1 MEIRIDDVII
11 GDRFRHDMGDIDVLA
26 QSIAEVG
33 LLHPIVITP
42 DNRLIAGR
50 RRLEAY
56 RLLGLVDIVA
66 TVVDLQDIARGEFA
80 ENEIRKD
87 FTWSERCAIAD
98 ALEPEEREAAQERY
112 DMTRPGVGESFA
124 PTNGGKALD
133 KVARAVGTSR
143 PTLAKAREIVAS
155 GDEELISEMDETGK
169 VAGVYKRLPHV
180 AQNSGDNEWYTPQE
194 YIDAAVQVMGS
205 IDLDPAS
212 TLTANKVVGAG
223 GFYTIEDNGLQQ
235 EWSGRIW
242 MNPPYA
248 GDLIGKF
255 CAKLIESIAAG
266 DVLEAIVLVNNAT
279 ETQWFQ
285 SLAAE
290 AKAVMFPQARVRFW
304 HPDKISAPLQG
315 QAVLYFGDKVDRFE
329 EAYHG
334 FGFICKI
341 I

>member
-1 MEIRIDDVII
+1 MRIDDVII
-11 GDRFRHDMGDIDVLA
+11 GDRFRHDMGDIDALA
-26 QSIAEVG
+26 QSIADIG
-33 LLHPIVITP
+33 LLHPIVVTP

-50 RRLEAY
+50 RRLEACKA
-56 RLLGLVDIVA
+56 LGLVDIAA
-66 TVVDLQDIARGEFA
+66 TVVDLQEIARGEFA

-87 FTWSERCAIAD
+87 FTWSERVEISKAI
-98 ALEPEEREAAQERY
+98 EPTIPSKQGARTDLLAENELVENFSTSDRHIL
-112 DMTRPGVGESFA
+112 G
-124 PTNGGKALD
+124 
-133 KVARAVGTSR
+133 KVASALGTSR

-194 YIDAAVQVMGS
+194 YIDAAVLVMGD

-212 TLTANKVVGAG
+212 TPEANEVVGAEAI
-223 GFYTIEDNGLQQ
+223 YTAEDDGLTQ
-235 EWSGRIW
+235 EWSGRVW

-248 GDLIGKF
+248 SNLIGQF
-255 CAKLIESIAAG
+255 CSKLLVSLCAG
-266 DVLEAIVLVNNAT
+266 DVSEAIVLVNNAT
-279 ETQWFQ
+279 ETRWFQ
-285 SLAAE
+285 LLATNAC
-290 AKAVMFPQARVRFW
+290 AMMFPSGRVRFW
-304 HPDKISAPLQG
+304 HPDKATAAPLQG
-315 QAVLYFGDKVDRFE
+315 QAILYFGDKVDRFE